1 MNEWMNAGDEMTRVI
16 WKLIKDKVI
25 DSVTV
30 TVTLR
35 V

>member
-1 MNEWMNAGDEMTRVI
+1 MNAGDEMTRVI

-30 TVTLR
+30 TVTVTLR

>member
-1 MNEWMNAGDEMTRVI
+1 MNAGDEMTRVI

-30 TVTLR
+30 TVTFR

>member
-1 MNEWMNAGDEMTRVI
+1 MNAGDEMTRVI